1 MTNAEMITVLKM
13 AGWRLRSKV
22 DWPDTRKRRWY
33 ITEGDEVLI
42 SPRKSK
48 HNALMWGIAMLTDD
62 RDLQLHLRTI
72 DIEERLGKWSDV

>member
-48 HNALMWGIAMLTDD
+48 HNALM
-62 RDLQLHLRTI
+62 
-72 DIEERLGKWSDV
+72 